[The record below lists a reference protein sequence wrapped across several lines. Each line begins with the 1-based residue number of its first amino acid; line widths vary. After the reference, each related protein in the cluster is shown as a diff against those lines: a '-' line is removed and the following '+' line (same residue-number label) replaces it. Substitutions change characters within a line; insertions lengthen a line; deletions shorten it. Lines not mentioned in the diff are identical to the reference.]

1 MTLGPGVPG
10 NVDGATSLY
19 GGGKGTRRSTLV
31 ADDVVGAERV
41 GRDEAVVSDG
51 GRPAVVVWWAVLVV
65 VAIGEP
71 STVPGITLVNATL
84 IGMRE
89 GNALLS
95 IDGHPCDIAVTSNK
109 ASRGEKPGNSG
120 DLGHGH
126 G

>member
-10 NVDGATSLY
+10 NVDAATDRY
-19 GGGKGTRRSTLV
+19 GSGKGTGLRTLV
-31 ADDVVGAERV
+31 ADDVVGAEGV
-41 GRDEAVVSDG
+41 GLDKAVVGDG

-71 STVPGITLVNATL
+71 STVPGTILVNATL
-84 IGMRE
+84 IEIRE
-89 GNALLS
+89 GSVLLS
-95 IDGHPCDIAVTSNK
+95 INGHPSDIAVTGNK
-109 ASRGEKPGNSG
+109 ASGGEKPGNSG